1 MEEKRILM
9 KGNEAVAEAAVR
21 AGCRFFFGYPITPQ
35 NEVPEYLSRR
45 MPEVEGCYLQAESEL
60 AAIYQVYGAGA
71 AGRRVMTSSSSCG
84 ISLKSEGISYIAA
97 AEVPCVIVDM
107 SRRGPGIGGLQPTQS
122 SYRQATKGGG
132 HGGYRCIVL
141 SPSSV
146 QEAASLMFE
155 AFELADKWRNP
166 VYIYADG
173 LIGQVMEPLVLPEM
187 TNVDEL
193 PEKPWALTG
202 KGERKDRNLITSG
215 VPEDKFEYLMFDKY
229 KQIEEEEQ
237 RWEEKNLED
246 AEYVVAA
253 FGSVGRIASTAVD
266 QVRKETGQ
274 KIGII
279 RPITA
284 WPFPKKAFDA
294 IPDTVKGIMVIEAN
308 GGQMVEDVENAIKGR
323 FPVYFEHTYGS
334 LIPAAEEIVAM
345 VEKLGTGKEVRW

>member
-1 MEEKRILM
+1 MAEKRILM

-21 AGCRFFFGYPITPQ
+21 AGCRYFFGYPITPQ
-35 NEVPEYLSRR
+35 NEIPEYLSKR
-45 MPEVEGCYLQAESEL
+45 MPEVGGTYLQAESEL
-60 AAIYQVYGAGA
+60 AAIYQVYGAAA
-71 AGRRVMTSSSSCG
+71 AGKRVMTSSSSCG
-84 ISLKSEGISYIAA
+84 ISLKSEGISYIAG

-146 QEAASLMFE
+146 QEAASLMHE
-155 AFELADKWRNP
+155 AFDLADKWRNP

-187 TNVDEL
+187 RDLNTL

-202 KGERKDRNLITSG
+202 KGDRKEKNMVSSG
-215 VPEDKFEYLMFDKY
+215 VTEEKFEYLMFDKY
-229 KQIEEEEQ
+229 KQIADEEQ
-237 RWEEKNLED
+237 RWEERHLDD

-253 FGSVGRIASTAVD
+253 FGSVGRISANAVERI
-266 QVRKETGQ
+266 RKATGK
-274 KIGII
+274 KIGFI

-284 WPFPKKAFDA
+284 WPFPAKAFEKLSDS
-294 IPDTVKGIMVIEAN
+294 VKGIMVIEAN
-308 GGQMVEDVENAIKGR
+308 GGQMVEDVVNVVKGK

-334 LIPAAEEIVAM
+334 LIPSTDEVVPM
-345 VEKLGTGKEVRW
+345 VEKLGTGQEVRW

>member
-1 MEEKRILM
+1 MAEKRILM

-21 AGCRFFFGYPITPQ
+21 AGCRYFFGYPITPQ
-35 NEVPEYLSRR
+35 NEVPEYLSKR
-45 MPEVEGCYLQAESEL
+45 MPEVGGTYLQAESEL
-60 AAIYQVYGAGA
+60 AAIYQVYGAAA
-71 AGRRVMTSSSSCG
+71 AGVRVMTSSSSCG

-146 QEAASLMFE
+146 QEAASLMYD

-173 LIGQVMEPLVLPEM
+173 LIGQVMEPVVLPEM
-187 TNVDEL
+187 LDLSTL

-202 KGERKDRNLITSG
+202 KGERQEKNMVTSG
-215 VPEDKFEYLMFDKY
+215 VPDEKFEYLMFDKY
-229 KQIEEEEQ
+229 KKIEDEEQ
-237 RWEEKNLED
+237 RWADKYLDD

-253 FGSVGRIASTAVD
+253 FGSVGRIAATAVERI
-266 QVRKETGQ
+266 RKETGK
-274 KIGII
+274 KIGVI

-284 WPFPKKAFDA
+284 WPFPKKAFDK
-294 IPDTVKGIMVIEAN
+294 IPDSVKGIMVIEAN
-308 GGQMVEDVENAIKGR
+308 GGQMVEDVVNCVKGK

-334 LIPAAEEIVAM
+334 LIPAVEEVVPM
-345 VEKLGTGKEVRW
+345 VSKLGTGKEVLW